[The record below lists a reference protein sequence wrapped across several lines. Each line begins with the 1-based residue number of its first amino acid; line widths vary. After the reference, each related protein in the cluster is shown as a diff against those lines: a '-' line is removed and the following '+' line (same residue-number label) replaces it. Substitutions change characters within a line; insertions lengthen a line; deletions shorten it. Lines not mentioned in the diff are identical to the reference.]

1 MEELAANGVMLAGK
15 AMAASQG
22 RQRNVEHPQ
31 KDATCAWPQRPHA
44 WPNCSNTLPGKR
56 APKRRSL
63 RKDDRS
69 IER

>member
-15 AMAASQG
+15 ALASQG

-31 KDATCAWPQRPHA
+31 EHATCAWPQRPHA
-44 WPNCSNTLPGKR
+44 GPNCSNTLPGKR
-56 APKRRSL
+56 APKRQSL
-63 RKDDRS
+63 RKEDRS